1 MDAPNSGL
9 PDDSLTDSATFAR
22 GRDRPYITGMSDIS
36 PKLDDFMPGGP
47 LAGGPAESRN
57 ELIGLT
63 RGELADEMLA
73 IGEKRFRAD
82 QIFNWIHFRGVTGFG
97 EMTDISKALRTRLQE
112 LYRIG
117 RPQIVTAQTSTDGTR
132 KWLLRLADGNEVETV
147 FIPEP
152 GRGTLCISS
161 QVGCTLTCSFCH
173 TGTQAWVRNLTA
185 AEIVGQVLMARDE
198 LGEWPTPSDDRQITN
213 VVLMGMG
220 EPLLNYDSVKTAVD
234 LCKDEKGLNFSRRR
248 ITLSTSGIV
257 PEIRRAG
264 AEMQVMLAISLH
276 AARDELRDEL
286 VPINK
291 RWPIAEL
298 LAACRDYPDLSN
310 ARRITFEYVMLKDVN
325 DSDKDAR
332 ELLRVL
338 EGIPS
343 KINLI
348 PFNPWPGSSYLTS
361 DPDRVQRFGEIIRNA
376 GIMATIRRPR
386 GADIA
391 AACGQLKSQ
400 SERVPAWKQRDED
413 RAGA

>member
-1 MDAPNSGL
+1 
-9 PDDSLTDSATFAR
+9 
-22 GRDRPYITGMSDIS
+22 
-36 PKLDDFMPGGP
+36 MPGGP
-47 LAGGPAESRN
+47 MAAPADAESRKD
-57 ELIGLT
+57 LMGLT
-63 RGELADEMLA
+63 RDELVREMESL
-73 IGEKRFRAD
+73 GEKRFRAD
-82 QIFNWIHFRGVTGFG
+82 QIFNWIYFRGVTGF
-97 EMTDISKALRTRLQE
+97 EDMTDISKPLRARLAE
-112 LYRIG
+112 TYRIG
-117 RPQIVTAQTSTDGTR
+117 RPEIVTAQVSADGTR
-132 KWLLRLADGNEVETV
+132 KWLLRLSDGNEVETV

-152 GRGTLCISS
+152 GRGTLCVSS

-185 AEIVGQVLMARDE
+185 AEIAGQVMMARDE
-198 LGEWPTPSDDRQITN
+198 LGEWPTPSDDRRITN

-220 EPLLNYDSVKTAVD
+220 EPLFNYDHVKAAVD

-276 AARDELRDEL
+276 AARDALRDEL
-286 VPINK
+286 VPVNR
-291 RWPIAEL
+291 RWPIREL
-298 LAACRDYPDLSN
+298 LAACRDYPSLSN
-310 ARRITFEYVMLKDVN
+310 ARRITFEYVMLKGVN
-325 DSDKDAR
+325 DSDADAR

-348 PFNPWPGSSYLTS
+348 PFNPWPGSRYETS
-361 DPDRVQRFGEIIRNA
+361 DPGRVQRFGEIIRNA

-386 GADIA
+386 GSDIA

-400 SERVPAWKQRDED
+400 SERIPAYKRRGETKGD

>member
-1 MDAPNSGL
+1 M
-9 PDDSLTDSATFAR
+9 TDSA
-22 GRDRPYITGMSDIS
+22 
-36 PKLDDFMPGGP
+36 PKLDDFMPGGRM
-47 LAGGPAESRN
+47 AAPADGESRKD
-57 ELIGLT
+57 LVGLT
-63 RGELADEMLA
+63 RAELAREMESL
-73 IGEKRFRAD
+73 GEKRFRAD
-82 QIFNWIHFRGVTGFG
+82 QIFNWIYFRGVTGF
-97 EMTDISKALRTRLQE
+97 EAMTDISRPLRARLEE

-117 RPQIVTAQTSTDGTR
+117 RPQVVTAQVSSDGTR

-185 AEIVGQVLMARDE
+185 AEIAGQVLTARDE

-220 EPLLNYDSVKTAVD
+220 EPLFNYDHVKAAVE

-286 VPINK
+286 VPVNK
-291 RWPIAEL
+291 RWPIKEL
-298 LAACRDYPDLSN
+298 LAACRDYPSLSN
-310 ARRITFEYVMLKDVN
+310 ARRITFEYVMLKGVN
-325 DSDKDAR
+325 DADADAR

-348 PFNPWPGSSYLTS
+348 PFNPWPGSRYETS
-361 DPDRVQRFGEIIRNA
+361 EPDRVQRFGEIIRNA

-386 GADIA
+386 GSDIA
-391 AACGQLKSQ
+391 AACGQLKSE
-400 SERVPAWKQRDED
+400 SARVPAWKRRGETKDGH
-413 RAGA
+413 APA